1 MSIKYLVFPNF
12 PVFQVIHELFL
23 KIISNPLIILFQRNT
38 EVYLPKEDPFHFP
51 LPYCRQRS
59 NLEIGASLIILR
71 ACPTTSSKPFL
82 LECRMKGHG
91 GVATASWYIRYKSD
105 DQYGIEIILL
115 KKNLQENFLYGAGH
129 AVFESVTQ
137 L

>member
-23 KIISNPLIILFQRNT
+23 KIISNTLIILFQRNT
-38 EVYLPKEDPFHFP
+38 EVHLPKEDPFHFP
-51 LPYCRQRS
+51 LTYCRQRS
-59 NLEIGASLIILR
+59 NMEIGASLIILR

-91 GVATASWYIRYKSD
+91 GVATASRYIRYKSD
-105 DQYGIEIILL
+105 DQYGIEITLL
-115 KKNLQENFLYGAGH
+115 KKIFKSIFYTKQATPFLK
-129 AVFESVTQ
+129 V
-137 L
+137 

>member
-23 KIISNPLIILFQRNT
+23 KIISNTLIMLFQRNT
-38 EVYLPKEDPFHFP
+38 EVHLPKEDPFHFP
-51 LPYCRQRS
+51 LTYCRQRS
-59 NLEIGASLIILR
+59 NMEIGASLIILR

-105 DQYGIEIILL
+105 D
-115 KKNLQENFLYGAGH
+115 
-129 AVFESVTQ
+129 
-137 L
+137 